1 MIGRG
6 TRNHSTLA
14 LAVGVAA
21 VKVLRGG
28 VVVRVLKNGW
38 FSLGV
43 ICMQA
48 LSHLW
53 RLADVEQAEGFEGK
67 HKK

>member
-6 TRNHSTLA
+6 TSLFKDNPHTFIDKGCL
-14 LAVGVAA
+14 
-21 VKVLRGG
+21 G
-28 VVVRVLKNGW
+28 VVVLSGMV
-38 FSLGV
+38 FIGV